1 MNGLIHTP
9 TVLVLIFGMHGQP
22 DGLWFFWALSAVI
35 TMLLIYIPVLR
46 FLGEPHR
53 YLEYAALPLAYLFMR
68 QYPDPGA
75 PHVLLLLWF
84 AAVQALNYYAIWT
97 SPYSTRLAADE
108 DEALRFLSTLKPG
121 NLMSVPTFFGIRA
134 ALTGRF
140 RVVEFAGVIGST
152 PECNREFDEVYPLE
166 CDYPDS
172 NLKSLIGRYGLN
184 YHGPQ
189 QARQKQ
195 VPGQLRHDRLHQ
207 AVRKQGIYD
216 LSSQFL
222 KRGGS

>member
-1 MNGLIHTP
+1 MLVFTGKYMFLLLLPAGMAIAEIISAGAYHRMFWINSFQHKKMLFRFRNRFELIGRFSSLKSVLASLAGFVRSPVAAVETVYRNPLMNGLIHTP

-121 NLMSVPTFFGIRA
+121 NLMSVPTFFGIR
-134 ALTGRF
+134 R
-140 RVVEFAGVIGST
+140 
-152 PECNREFDEVYPLE
+152 P
-166 CDYPDS
+166 
-172 NLKSLIGRYGLN
+172 
-184 YHGPQ
+184 
-189 QARQKQ
+189 
-195 VPGQLRHDRLHQ
+195 
-207 AVRKQGIYD
+207 
-216 LSSQFL
+216 
-222 KRGGS
+222 